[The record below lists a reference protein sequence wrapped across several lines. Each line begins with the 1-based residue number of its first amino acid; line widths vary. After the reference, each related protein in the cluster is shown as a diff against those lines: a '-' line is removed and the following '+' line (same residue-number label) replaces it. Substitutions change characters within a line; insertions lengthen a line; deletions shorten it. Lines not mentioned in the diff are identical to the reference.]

1 MARRTQFAGNNFAGI
16 HWPAAGAL
24 TPISA
29 LANVTTCLE
38 IRTVKQ
44 GIYEG
49 FNPVVAMSAKFLVL
63 IMVIFMVM
71 LPEASGDALTFLK
84 DATISYFANWYNF
97 LLAAVLVFCLVLVC
111 LPVSARIR
119 LGPEGSVPQ
128 HSTLSWLSMMF
139 CAGIGAGILAFSV
152 SEPMSHFAQNP
163 DIMAGQ
169 VLPASE
175 AGVATAMQFVFLHWG
190 LTAWASYAMVA
201 LALGLAC
208 HRYGQPLTM
217 RSGLAPLFGKRLEG
231 GLGHAIDVIAILAI
245 ISSIITTIVLGLEQ
259 ISSGLFVLTGSRFF
273 ADQAGNPPL
282 TALLTALVVSI
293 SVAIASAVSG
303 VDRGVKWT
311 SQLGVY
317 LAFAILGVFVIFGG
331 GGAVIN
337 VASEGTLAYLRN
349 LPDQM
354 AGLYDATAS
363 GAGQAQRE
371 WQSDWTVFYWA
382 WWIARAPFVGLFLT
396 RISRG
401 RTVREFVICAIL
413 GPTAASI
420 VWFSGTG
427 GSALLLE
434 LDGTAGGSILSAEHA
449 FRIYETVNIM
459 LSPGMAT
466 VLKAVLVFLFL
477 VLIVAASTAA
487 IIAIKSIGA
496 AGSGQ
501 SETPIHS
508 IMWAL
513 VIAAIT
519 GAVMAVGGVGS
530 VRDVMIVVAVPFS
543 IIMALML
550 ISVVITIAA
559 AARRMPPNK
568 QRAP

>member
-1 MARRTQFAGNNFAGI
+1 
-16 HWPAAGAL
+16 
-24 TPISA
+24 
-29 LANVTTCLE
+29 
-38 IRTVKQ
+38 
-44 GIYEG
+44 
-49 FNPVVAMSAKFLVL
+49 
-63 IMVIFMVM
+63 
-71 LPEASGDALTFLK
+71 
-84 DATISYFANWYNF
+84 
-97 LLAAVLVFCLVLVC
+97 
-111 LPVSARIR
+111 
-119 LGPEGSVPQ
+119 
-128 HSTLSWLSMMF
+128 
-139 CAGIGAGILAFSV
+139 
-152 SEPMSHFAQNP
+152 
-163 DIMAGQ
+163 
-169 VLPASE
+169 
-175 AGVATAMQFVFLHWG
+175 
-190 LTAWASYAMVA
+190 
-201 LALGLAC
+201 
-208 HRYGQPLTM
+208 
-217 RSGLAPLFGKRLEG
+217 
-231 GLGHAIDVIAILAI
+231 
-245 ISSIITTIVLGLEQ
+245 
-259 ISSGLFVLTGSRFF
+259 
-273 ADQAGNPPL
+273 
-282 TALLTALVVSI
+282 
-293 SVAIASAVSG
+293 
-303 VDRGVKWT
+303 
-311 SQLGVY
+311 
-317 LAFAILGVFVIFGG
+317 
-331 GGAVIN
+331 
-337 VASEGTLAYLRN
+337 
-349 LPDQM
+349 
-354 AGLYDATAS
+354 LYDATAS

-382 WWIARAPFVGLFLT
+382 WWIARAPFVGLFLA

-401 RTVREFVICAIL
+401 RTVREFVLCAIL